1 MPDPPNKIADIAAG
15 RRRYSQGFLLRYRQH
30 VAATSPRMAAFA
42 LIISIMMVVT
52 GSLNTICAKWAD
64 SIKADGVPFNHPFL
78 QATCMFFGEFLCLVA
93 FFLIYAYKKYR
104 WNSANVQGDEGTIV
118 NISPDAQP
126 TLPTFN
132 PLLFYPPAFCDIL
145 GTSIMYIGLNLTT
158 ASSFQMLRGAVI
170 IFTGLLSVGMLG
182 TTIKPFKWFGMLFVM
197 LGLVIVGV
205 TDIYYD
211 NNPLDDKNAII
222 TGDLLIIMAQ
232 IIVAIQMVYE
242 QKFLNQYDVPALFAV
257 GLEGLFGMVTL
268 SILMVPFYYI
278 HVPRTFSTNPENR
291 LEDVFYAWQEI
302 TEQPMIA
309 VALTGTI
316 ISIAFFNFAGVS
328 VTKEL
333 SATTRMVLDS
343 VRTLVIWVVSIPLFG
358 ENFIPLQISGFALL
372 ILGTLIY
379 NDILIGPWFRRRILP
394 SFGDNHHSCAR
405 FWVMI
410 CGGDSELI
418 TYNDQEGQLIDDD
431 EE

>member
-1 MPDPPNKIADIAAG
+1 M
-15 RRRYSQGFLLRYRQH
+15 
-30 VAATSPRMAAFA
+30 VAFA
-42 LIISIMMVVT
+42 VIISVMMVIT

-64 SIKADGVPFNHPFL
+64 SIKAEGVPFNHPFL
-78 QATCMFFGEFLCLVA
+78 QATCMFFGEFLCLVV
-93 FFLIYAYKKYR
+93 FFLIFGYKRYV
-104 WNSANVQGDEGTIV
+104 WNRSNVQGESGSITEITTEEKP
-118 NISPDAQP
+118 I
-126 TLPTFN
+126 LPPFN
-132 PLLFYPPAFCDIL
+132 PFLFFPPALCDIL

-170 IFTGLLSVGMLG
+170 IFTGLLSVGMLNAQ
-182 TTIKPFKWFGMLFVM
+182 IKPFKWFGMLFVM

-211 NNPLDDKNAII
+211 SNPLDDKNAII
-222 TGDLLIIMAQ
+222 TGNLLIVMAQ

-242 QKFLNQYDVPALFAV
+242 QKYLTKYDVPALFAV

-268 SILMVPFYYI
+268 SLLMVPFYYI
-278 HVPRTFSTNPENR
+278 HVPKTFSTNPEGR

-302 TEQPMIA
+302 KEEPTIA
-309 VALTGTI
+309 LALLGTV

-343 VRTLVIWVVSIPLFG
+343 IRTLVIWVVSIPLFG
-358 ENFIPLQISGFALL
+358 EQFIAIQLSGFAML

-379 NDILIGPWFRRRILP
+379 NDVLIGPWFRRNILP
-394 SFGDNHHSCAR
+394 NLSSHANCAR
-405 FWVMI
+405 CWLCI

-418 TYNDQEGQLIDDD
+418 EYEQEDQEHLI
-431 EE
+431 EA

>member
-1 MPDPPNKIADIAAG
+1 M
-15 RRRYSQGFLLRYRQH
+15 
-30 VAATSPRMAAFA
+30 VAFA
-42 LIISIMMVVT
+42 VIISVMMVIT

-64 SIKADGVPFNHPFL
+64 SIKAEGVPFNHPFL
-78 QATCMFFGEFLCLVA
+78 QATCMFFGEFLCLVV
-93 FFLIYAYKKYR
+93 FFLIFGYKRYV
-104 WNSANVQGDEGTIV
+104 WNRSNVQGESGSITEITTEEKP
-118 NISPDAQP
+118 I
-126 TLPTFN
+126 LPPFN
-132 PLLFYPPAFCDIL
+132 PFLFFPPALCDIL

-170 IFTGLLSVGMLG
+170 IFTGLLSVGMLNAQ
-182 TTIKPFKWFGMLFVM
+182 IKPFKWFGMLFVM

-211 NNPLDDKNAII
+211 SNPLDDKN
-222 TGDLLIIMAQ
+222 
-232 IIVAIQMVYE
+232 YE
-242 QKFLNQYDVPALFAV
+242 QKYLTKYDVPALFAV

-268 SILMVPFYYI
+268 SLLMVPFYYI
-278 HVPRTFSTNPENR
+278 HVPKTFSTNPEGR

-302 TEQPMIA
+302 KEEPTIA
-309 VALTGTI
+309 LALLGTV

-343 VRTLVIWVVSIPLFG
+343 IRTLVIWVVSIPLFG
-358 ENFIPLQISGFALL
+358 EQFIAIQLSGFAML

-379 NDILIGPWFRRRILP
+379 NDVLIGPWFRRNILP
-394 SFGDNHHSCAR
+394 NLSSHANCAR
-405 FWVMI
+405 CWLCI

-418 TYNDQEGQLIDDD
+418 EYEQEDQEHLI
-431 EE
+431 EA

>member
-1 MPDPPNKIADIAAG
+1 M
-15 RRRYSQGFLLRYRQH
+15 
-30 VAATSPRMAAFA
+30 VAFA
-42 LIISIMMVVT
+42 VIISVMMVVT

-78 QATCMFFGEFLCLVA
+78 QATCMFFGEFLCLVV
-93 FFLIYAYKKYR
+93 FFLLFAYKRYV
-104 WNSANVQGDEGTIV
+104 WNRANVEGENGSITEITTDEK
-118 NISPDAQP
+118 P
-126 TLPTFN
+126 TLPPFN
-132 PLLFYPPAFCDIL
+132 PFLFFPPALCDIL

-170 IFTGLLSVGMLG
+170 IFTGLLSVGMLNA
-182 TTIKPFKWFGMLFVM
+182 TIKPFKWFGMLFVM

-211 NNPLDDKNAII
+211 SNPQDDKNAII
-222 TGDLLIIMAQ
+222 TGNLLIVMAQ

-242 QKFLNQYDVPALFAV
+242 QKYLTKYDVPALFAV

-268 SILMVPFYYI
+268 SFLMIPFYYI
-278 HVPRTFSTNPENR
+278 HVPKTFSTNPEGR

-302 TEQPMIA
+302 KEEPTIA
-309 VALTGTI
+309 LALSGTVV
-316 ISIAFFNFAGVS
+316 SIAFFNFAGVS

-343 VRTLVIWVVSIPLFG
+343 IRTLVIWIVSIPLFG
-358 ENFIPLQISGFALL
+358 EEFIAIQLSGFAML
-372 ILGTLIY
+372 IIGTLIY
-379 NDILIGPWFRRRILP
+379 NDVLIGPWFRRNILP
-394 SFGDNHHSCAR
+394 NLSSHANCAR
-405 FWVMI
+405 CWLCI

-418 TYNDQEGQLIDDD
+418 EYEQDDQDHLLEA
-431 EE
+431 